1 MAKLSEV
8 PVLPHKTYQPTL
20 CSIDESTAHDR
31 ASLFTSHFLFP
42 TV

>member
-8 PVLPHKTYQPTL
+8 PILPHKSYQPTL
-20 CSIDESTAHDR
+20 CSVSGSTARDP
-31 ASLFTSHFLFP
+31 ASLFTSDFLFP